1 MGRVLQKNFSTNS
14 AILECTD
21 LFVDLD
27 PYILEC
33 EARGITKENIRIFLA
48 EEPEVYIDLVTLDK
62 LKNALRILTSSVN
75 SLDSEE
81 EKFAKITLA
90 IRSNIRYAYE
100 KTKSRNVGNGRNF
113 VEGLLKGRCV
123 CSGYAL
129 ITKMA
134 LMMHGIETEVVSSKT
149 HAWNEV
155 KLGGNWYNWDMTN
168 VKADTLTAKTMGKC
182 LKTDEQLKGKMYEDK
197 LSTRVCTTMASE
209 DLINTINRHIKA
221 NLKGIPKLPKENF
234 RGKIAKKFNY
244 FFRKF
249 RVDNQKLLEEGNRCN
264 YERLESAQ
272 TSSNEQSLLE
282 LTEFSPVILFEER
295 NSALWEI
302 QSWDKKDVGNKVRT
316 SYLELPMI
324 GNPVSI
330 MKENREEFL
339 TIYEALLEEAG
350 QNNSFIGRISI
361 LPSDSENTKHFC
373 GDSFNSKECQDI
385 LDKVKEGI
393 EMQEKRKKSL
403 QQFKG
408 SSARKIEDERNI

>member
-1 MGRVLQKNFSTNS
+1 MGRVLQKNFSSNS

-21 LFVDLD
+21 LFVNLD

-33 EARGITKENIRIFLA
+33 EERGITRENIRIFLA

-100 KTKSRNVGNGRNF
+100 KTKSRNIGNGRNF

-134 LMMHGIETEVVSSKT
+134 LMMHGVESEVVSSKT

-168 VKADTLTAKTMGKC
+168 VKADTLTAKTMGQC
-182 LKTDEQLKGKMYEDK
+182 LKTDEQLKGKMYENK
-197 LSTRVCTTMASE
+197 LSNRVCTTMASK

-221 NLKGIPKLPKENF
+221 NLKDIPKLPKENF
-234 RGKIAKKFNY
+234 RGKIAKKFNH

-249 RVDNQKLLEEGNRCN
+249 RVGNQKLLEEGNRCN

-295 NSALWEI
+295 KSALWEV
-302 QSWDKKDVGNKVRT
+302 QSWDKGNVDNRVRT
-316 SYLELPMI
+316 SYIELPMI
-324 GNPVSI
+324 GNPATI
-330 MKENREEFL
+330 MEKNKEEFL
-339 TIYEALLEEAG
+339 AIYKALLEEAG
-350 QNNSFIGRISI
+350 QNNSFIGRISMVQN
-361 LPSDSENTKHFC
+361 DSENIQHFC
-373 GDSFNSKECQDI
+373 GDSFRSKECEDI
-385 LDKVKEGI
+385 LNEVQKGI
-393 EMQEKRKKSL
+393 AMQEERKKSL
-403 QQFKG
+403 QQYKE
-408 SSARKIEDERNI
+408 SSAKKLEEGRDI